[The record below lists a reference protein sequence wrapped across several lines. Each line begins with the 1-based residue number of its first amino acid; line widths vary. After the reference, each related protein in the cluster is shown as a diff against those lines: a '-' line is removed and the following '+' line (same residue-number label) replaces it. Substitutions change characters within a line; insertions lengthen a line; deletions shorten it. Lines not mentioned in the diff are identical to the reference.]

1 MKIYGQRSDTPS
13 EVARRIMHVD
23 MDAFFAALEQ
33 ARNPYLQ
40 GRPVA
45 VGGGPSGRGVVSAA
59 SYESRA
65 YGVRSGMSA
74 RDALRA
80 CPHLTF
86 VRVDGKYYGY
96 VSSCLQEIYSEF
108 SPLVDAVSVDEAYL
122 DVTGCCAPYGSEER
136 LAQSL
141 KDRIWSEH
149 GLTCSVGIAP
159 NRLLAKL
166 ASSVFKPD
174 GLTVVQREDLE
185 HVLHPLPVGKMCG
198 LGPVSVRALNKYGL
212 MTIADL
218 ASADT
223 MLLCRA
229 LGRIGEKLGP
239 LVRGE
244 LSSCVLP
251 DDERP
256 DEKSIGHER
265 TFGKDTNNPQ
275 VLEAILKSLAD
286 MVSRR
291 MRRHGFCGR
300 TVCLKYRLTD
310 FTTRTRRLTLPD
322 PTNDS
327 HRVFKA
333 AMVLWNR
340 ENVLPRPLRLLGI
353 CVSHLTP
360 DESLPH
366 QDELFGHGANYLRTR
381 STDRVTDTIR
391 DRFGES
397 AVRSGMAMI
406 APVR

>member
-33 ARNPYLQ
+33 ARNPYLR

-45 VGGGPSGRGVVSAA
+45 VGGSPSGRGVVSAA

-80 CPHLTF
+80 CPDLTF

-96 VSSCLQEIYSEF
+96 VSSRLQDIYSEF

-141 KDRIWSEH
+141 KDRIWNEH

-185 HVLHPLPVGKMCG
+185 HVLHPLPVEKICG
-198 LGPVSVRALNKYGL
+198 LGPVSVKALNKQGL

-223 MLLCRA
+223 MLLCKV
-229 LGRIGEKLGP
+229 LGKTGEKLGP
-239 LVRGE
+239 MVRGE

-251 DDERP
+251 ADERP

-265 TFGKDTNNPQ
+265 TFSRGTNDPQ
-275 VLEAILKSLAD
+275 ILEAILKSLTD

-291 MRRHGFCGR
+291 MRVRGFCGR

-310 FTTRTRRLTLPD
+310 FTTRTRRLTLPI
-322 PTNDS
+322 PTNQS
-327 HRVFKA
+327 HRLFTA
-333 AMVLWNR
+333 AMVLWGR
-340 ENVLPRPLRLLGI
+340 EDVLPRPLRLLGI
-353 CVSHLTP
+353 SVSHLIP
-360 DESLPH
+360 EDLPAV
-366 QDELFGHGANYLRTR
+366 QDELFGYGQKYFRRR
-381 STDRVTDTIR
+381 STDRVIDTIR